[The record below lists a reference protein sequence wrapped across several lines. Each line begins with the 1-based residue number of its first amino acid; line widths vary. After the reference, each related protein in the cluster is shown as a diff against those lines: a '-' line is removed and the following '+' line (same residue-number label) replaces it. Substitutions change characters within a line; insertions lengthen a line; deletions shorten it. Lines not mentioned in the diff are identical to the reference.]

1 MDLSPKRRVSGFPRS
16 GRVAL
21 LLQAFLLLTFACSAG
36 DEHVTSAAEMVAV
49 SRLMVT
55 FDRLA
60 AASDFDGMA
69 NLFTDD
75 AVLMPPNEPAIVG
88 KRLIRKRLQE
98 QLGRAALALEHEPL
112 EVDASGRL
120 IVHRGRAVGTVRPK
134 GGGPLLQVDDKYL
147 FVLRTEQ
154 DGSLRIWR
162 AIYNSNISTAGDP
175 KR

>member
-1 MDLSPKRRVSGFPRS
+1 MRPKRRVSGFPKS
-16 GRVAL
+16 GRTAL
-21 LLQAFLLLTFACSAG
+21 LLQAVLLTVSCFPG

-60 AASDFDGMA
+60 AAGDADGMA

-88 KRLIRKRLQE
+88 KRLIRKRFEE
-98 QLGRAALALEHEPL
+98 QFGRAALALDHEPL
-112 EVDASGRL
+112 EVDASGRF
-120 IVHRGRAVGTVRPK
+120 IVHRGRAVGSVRPS
-134 GGGPLLQVDDKYL
+134 GGGPLLKVDDKYL

-162 AIYNSNISTAGDP
+162 AIYNSNISTAGD
-175 KR
+175 RDH